1 MCVGIFIRLI
11 MINIDK
17 LCSVKIA
24 EIYFLANNIF
34 REVFC
39 PYLLNTQRLQSIFVL
54 ISLIVVR
61 LKVCLICIPLIISEV
76 EYIYNV

>member
-1 MCVGIFIRLI
+1 